1 MAIVVKGSGTSV
13 GRPFTTNYWEVEL
26 EDGRQLRQFYNYDNN
41 NNNKVNNNKRKTKE
55 TKQKKRAGWRCDDDK
70 D

>member
-1 MAIVVKGSGTSV
+1 MAIVVKGLGTSV

-41 NNNKVNNNKRKTKE
+41 NNNNKVNNNKRKTKE
-55 TKQKKRAGWRCDDDK
+55 TKQKKRAG
-70 D
+70 

>member
-1 MAIVVKGSGTSV
+1 MAIVVKGLGTSV

-41 NNNKVNNNKRKTKE
+41 NNNN
-55 TKQKKRAGWRCDDDK
+55 
-70 D
+70 

>member
-1 MAIVVKGSGTSV
+1 MAIVVKGLGTSV

-41 NNNKVNNNKRKTKE
+41 NNNNKVNNNKRKTKE
-55 TKQKKRAGWRCDDDK
+55 TKQKKKAG
-70 D
+70 